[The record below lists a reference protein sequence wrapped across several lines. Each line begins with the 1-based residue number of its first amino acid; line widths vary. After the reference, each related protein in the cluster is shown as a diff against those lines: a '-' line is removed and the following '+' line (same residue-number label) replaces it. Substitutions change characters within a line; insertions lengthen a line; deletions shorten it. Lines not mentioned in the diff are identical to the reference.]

1 MKGSP
6 AVHDGA
12 RVEFNIAVCQK
23 PQRDGNPCSTR
34 ASKVVVLPEGV
45 GSMRDAEDDVATAVI
60 KNEQEDEEVEP
71 DPPEENL
78 RTNLWS
84 AFLAAVSPSPD
95 IEDIPLTSGL

>member
-1 MKGSP
+1 VQGSP

-34 ASKVVVLPEGV
+34 ASKVVVLPEGAD
-45 GSMRDAEDDVATAVI
+45 SIRDSEDDVATAVT

-71 DPPEENL
+71 DLPEEDL
-78 RTNLWS
+78 RTNLLS
-84 AFLAAVSPSPD
+84 AFFAAVLPSQD

>member
-1 MKGSP
+1 VKGSP

-23 PQRDGNPCSTR
+23 PRYGSPHSTR

>member
-23 PQRDGNPCSTR
+23 PRYGSPHSTR
-34 ASKVVVLPEGV
+34 ASKVVVLPEGAE
-45 GSMRDAEDDVATAVI
+45 SIRDSDDVVATAVI

-71 DPPEENL
+71 DPPEEDL
-78 RTNLWS
+78 RTNLLS
-84 AFLAAVSPSPD
+84 AFFAAVLPSQD